1 MQPETDFSPNP
12 MQGFRRRFSALL
24 RKETH
29 QMLRDPSNLLVGLLL
44 PLVLILLFGYG
55 LSFDVEHAP
64 VAVVMEDTSPTAQNV
79 LSGLQGSPYLAPLQT
94 GDMQTATRLF
104 NRGEV
109 DAVVRV
115 PSDFSA
121 QLAAGQAKVQL
132 IVNGLDTNT
141 ANTLQSYVGGA
152 IGNST
157 QIQADRSGSPNT
169 GGGVSVMQRMWFNEA
184 GYSTWYLVPGLLV
197 LVLTLIGAFLTSL
210 LIAREWERGTLESL
224 FVTPVRPLEIMLA
237 KIIPYLGIGAV
248 DLVMCL
254 LAAHF
259 LFEVPIRGSLPVLI
273 AASMLYLLVSLGI
286 GLVISGKTRNQFQA
300 SQVALLASFM
310 PAMMLSGFVFDI
322 RNMPQAVQ
330 IISHLL
336 PATYFMELVKTLFL
350 AGNYWPLIV
359 KNSLILTGY
368 AVLLLWLAT
377 RTLKKTLGR

>member
-1 MQPETDFSPNP
+1 MRHPEF
-12 MQGFRRRFSALL
+12 MRRFIALL
-24 RKETH
+24 RKEVR
-29 QMLRDPSNLLVGLLL
+29 QMLRDKSNLAVGLLL
-44 PLVLILLFGYG
+44 PIALILLFGYG
-55 LSFDVEHAP
+55 LSFDVKNAP
-64 VAVVMEDTSPTAQNV
+64 VAVVLEDSAPDARAAVAGFQGTIYLSPVWVTHMTEAE
-79 LSGLQGSPYLAPLQT
+79 
-94 GDMQTATRLF
+94 RLL
-104 NRGEV
+104 RAGEV
-109 DAVVRV
+109 DAIVRV
-115 PSDFSA
+115 PQDFSRR
-121 QLAAGQAKVQL
+121 LAAGDARIQL
-132 IVNGLDTNT
+132 VLNG
-141 ANTLQSYVGGA
+141 V
-152 IGNST
+152 NST
-157 QIQADRSGSPNT
+157 TAQTVEGYVNSAIATWAQKQVDRAGNKPPAL
-169 GGGVSVMQRMWFNEA
+169 GRVEVVQRMWFNET
-184 GYSTWYLVPGLLV
+184 GNSSWYLVPGLIV